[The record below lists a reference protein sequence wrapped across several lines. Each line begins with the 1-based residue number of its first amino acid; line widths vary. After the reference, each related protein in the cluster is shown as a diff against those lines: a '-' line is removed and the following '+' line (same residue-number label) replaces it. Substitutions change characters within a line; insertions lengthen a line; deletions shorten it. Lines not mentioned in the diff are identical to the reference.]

1 MLREAPARARP
12 REIALIATLRPHST
26 SWSRHLTVLPLQTD
40 PDMSREGGSIPVTI
54 TLQEASGRNVLLLPM
69 GAGDD
74 MAHSQNEKL
83 NVRNYI
89 EGVSDCCVHFKIKY
103 LLF

>member
-1 MLREAPARARP
+1 M
-12 REIALIATLRPHST
+12 
-26 SWSRHLTVLPLQTD
+26 
-40 PDMSREGGSIPVTI
+40 TI
-54 TLQEASGRNVLLLPM
+54 TLQEASGKNVLLLPM

-89 EGVSDCCVHFKIKY
+89 EGVSIDNLNIISTKNHLKQ
-103 LLF
+103 

>member
-1 MLREAPARARP
+1 
-12 REIALIATLRPHST
+12 
-26 SWSRHLTVLPLQTD
+26 
-40 PDMSREGGSIPVTI
+40 MSREGGSIPVTI

-89 EGVSDCCVHFKIKY
+89 EGVSAQLLQ

>member
-1 MLREAPARARP
+1 
-12 REIALIATLRPHST
+12 
-26 SWSRHLTVLPLQTD
+26 
-40 PDMSREGGSIPVTI
+40 MSREGGSIPVTI

-74 MAHSQNEKL
+74 MAHSQNEKI

-89 EGVSDCCVHFKIKY
+89 EGVSTT
-103 LLF
+103 LFISSNIEGYIQRILKMDKCAQFS